1 MTGRERYIAVVG
13 ASAGTP
19 TELALGEAV
28 GRGLAEAGAVL
39 VCGGMGG
46 VMEAA
51 AGGCVKAGGKTVGI
65 LPGDS
70 RLVANPYLTI
80 AVATGMGEARN
91 AIVVRTADAVIAI
104 HGEFG
109 TLSEIALA
117 LKMGTPV
124 VGLGTWELAKDG
136 IPVESIVRAT
146 TTEEAVRDALRLA
159 DRAIAARDDR
169 PGASQ

>member
-1 MTGRERYIAVVG
+1 MTRERYVAVVG

-19 TELALGEAV
+19 SELALGEAV

-51 AGGCVKAGGKTVGI
+51 AGGCAEAGGRTVGI
-65 LPGDS
+65 LPGTS
-70 RLVANPYLTI
+70 RLDANPYLTV
-80 AVATGMGEARN
+80 AVATGLGEARN

-117 LKMGTPV
+117 LKMGKPV
-124 VGLGTWELAKDG
+124 IGLGTWEIAKAG
-136 IPVESIVRAT
+136 VPVESIVRAT
-146 TTEEAVRDALRLA
+146 TPEEAVRDALRLA
-159 DRAIAARDDR
+159 DRAISAQGTPPDGD
-169 PGASQ
+169 G

>member
-1 MTGRERYIAVVG
+1 MTRERYIAVVG

-19 TELALGEAV
+19 AELALGEAV
-28 GRGLAEAGAVL
+28 GRGLAEAGGVL

-51 AGGCVKAGGKTVGI
+51 AGGCVRAGGKTVGI
-65 LPGDS
+65 LPGDT
-70 RLVANPYLTI
+70 RIDANPYLTV

-91 AIVVRTADAVIAI
+91 VVVVRTADAVIAI

-124 VGLGTWELAKDG
+124 VGVGTWELSKAG
-136 IPVESIVRAT
+136 VPVESIVRAT
-146 TTEEAVRDALRLA
+146 TAEEAVRDALRLA
-159 DRAIAARDDR
+159 DRAIAERDSR
-169 PGASQ
+169 PIAGA

>member
-1 MTGRERYIAVVG
+1 
-13 ASAGTP
+13 
-19 TELALGEAV
+19 
-28 GRGLAEAGAVL
+28 
-39 VCGGMGG
+39 
-46 VMEAA
+46 
-51 AGGCVKAGGKTVGI
+51 VKAGGKTVGI

-117 LKMGTPV
+117 MKMRIPV

-136 IPVESIVRAT
+136 IPVESIVRVT
-146 TTEEAVRDALRLA
+146 TAAEAVRDALRLA